1 MPFGPSTYGPEGLM
15 VRPPEERSESAEDS
29 GEASE
34 DDSDD
39 PESDASVPEFLY
51 AFRW

>member
-1 MPFGPSTYGPEGLM
+1 MLASSAFFGAEPA
-15 VRPPEERSESAEDS
+15 EES